1 MKNPLSAILAN
12 PYRPFLIQTDP
23 SGVEYRGGQDG
34 VCDGRQALRIK
45 IAWLGYPGVD
55 TARGINEFLNRN
67 VSISPLAIKMAA
79 FGRRIFHAV
88 WVGGAS
94 GKKKQ
99 LRIRIVA

>member
-12 PYRPFLIQTDP
+12 PYRPFLVQTDP

-88 WVGGAS
+88 EGVGGAS
-94 GKKKQ
+94 GNN
-99 LRIRIVA
+99 